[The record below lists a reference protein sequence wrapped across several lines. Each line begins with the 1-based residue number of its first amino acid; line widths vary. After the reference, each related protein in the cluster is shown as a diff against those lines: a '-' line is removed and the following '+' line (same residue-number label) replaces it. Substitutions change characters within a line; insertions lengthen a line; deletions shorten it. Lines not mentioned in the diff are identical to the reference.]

1 MVSDHSFFHR
11 LSSAFAFPNEVQLSQ
26 IRVPDKQSAL
36 LRKIIDRIRN
46 SLELKVV
53 LQTAVDEVATRLLVD
68 RCCFL
73 WYYNDT
79 QRVQVVCERTCG
91 NQKPSQLG
99 YYPLESFGSAA
110 TAIAQGALIVNYG
123 PDSNPQGVGAMARL
137 MSRLSVPRLG
147 TPQPA
152 PRSQYQQ
159 PPRVLG
165 ALANLLVPVKNQVGW
180 TGFIACLCDRPR
192 QWTAGEIEF
201 LQSIAQQLEIA
212 IRQAQLY
219 EQTEKQ
225 AQRERLINQI
235 TTQTRQSLNLE
246 TILNSAIAQ
255 LVEALKAERCLVHL
269 VEDGDSSSH
278 TQPLWEDGLESA
290 ACEVAF
296 RRRHLLE
303 VCRDSCSPSIDDFDT
318 HGPITQWVIEHQQMV
333 AIPDVTKDPR
343 IGPNNPEYLKA
354 SIKSSLV
361 VPVCTGDQLQAILYI
376 NQCSYTRYW
385 SKNDQKLAQAV
396 ADQLAISIQQAN
408 LYARAKAAAAKA
420 TAQTLQLTQLLHDL
434 KQSQMQLIQTEKMS
448 ALGELVAGVAHEI
461 NNPVNF
467 IYGNLNYAHNYIQEL
482 LDLVQLYQKYYPH
495 PAPEI
500 QEHCESIDLNFLT
513 EDLPKLLTSMKIGA
527 ERIREIVLSLRNF
540 SRVDHAEMK
549 QVNLHEGIDNTLLIL
564 QNRLKPNGSRP
575 GIAIVKE
582 YCLLPPVECYA
593 GQLNQVFMNI
603 ISNAIDALEEGNGAS
618 GAERQK
624 DKKSPMPDA
633 RCPMP
638 TIRIRTEVKY
648 PDCVTVRIADNG
660 PGMSESVKARL
671 FNPFFT
677 TKPVGK
683 GTGLGLSISYQI
695 VADKHGGC
703 LTCHSQPGQG
713 TEFCIEI
720 PLRQNL
726 RPCAGAVAAIS
737 AVSTPAA
744 VASH

>member
-1 MVSDHSFFHR
+1 MVSAHSFFHR

-53 LQTAVDEVATRLLVD
+53 LQTAVDEVATLLKVD

-73 WYYNDT
+73 WYFNDT

-110 TAIAQGALIVNYG
+110 TAIAEGALIVNYG

-137 MSRLSVPRLG
+137 MSRLPVLPLAKA
-147 TPQPA
+147 QPA
-152 PRSQYQQ
+152 LRSQCQQ
-159 PPRVLG
+159 PPHLLG
-165 ALANLLVPVKNQVGW
+165 ATANLLVPVKNQGGW

-269 VEDGDSSSH
+269 VEDGDSCSDA
-278 TQPLWEDGLESA
+278 QPLWEDDLEA
-290 ACEVAF
+290 VGCEVAF

-303 VCRDSCSPSIDDFDT
+303 VCRDSCSPSINDFDT
-318 HGPITQWVIEHQQMV
+318 HGPITQWVIEHRQMV
-333 AIPDVTKDPR
+333 VISDVTKDPR

-354 SIKSSLV
+354 NIKSSLV
-361 VPVCTGDQLQAILYI
+361 LPVCAGDELQAILYI

-396 ADQLAISIQQAN
+396 ADQLAISIQQAK

-420 TAQTLQLTQLLHDL
+420 TAQALQLTQLLHDL
-434 KQSQMQLIQTEKMS
+434 KQSQMQLIQREKMS

-467 IYGNLNYAHNYIQEL
+467 IYGNLNYADNYIREL
-482 LDLVQLYQKYYPH
+482 LDLVRLYQKYHPH

-500 QEHCESIDLNFLT
+500 ADHCETIDLNFLT
-513 EDLPKLLTSMKIGA
+513 EDLPKLLSSMKIGA

-549 QVNLHEGIDNTLLIL
+549 PVNLHEGIDNTLLIL

-582 YCLLPPVECYA
+582 YGNLPPVECYA

-603 ISNAIDALEEGNGAS
+603 ISNAIDALEEANGALS
-618 GAERQK
+618 LERQK
-624 DKKSPMPDA
+624 NKKSQMPYA
-633 RCPMP
+633 PCPIP
-638 TIRIRTEVKY
+638 SIRIRTEIKH

-703 LTCHSQPGQG
+703 LTCHSQLGQG

-726 RPCAGAVAAIS
+726 CQCAAAVAPSSAIS
-737 AVSTPAA
+737 APAA
-744 VASH
+744 VASC

>member
-1 MVSDHSFFHR
+1 MVSAHSFFHR

-53 LQTAVDEVATRLLVD
+53 LQTAVDEVATLLKVD

-73 WYYNDT
+73 WYFNDT

-137 MSRLSVPRLG
+137 MSRLPVRPLG

-165 ALANLLVPVKNQVGW
+165 ATANLLVPVKNQVGW

-269 VEDGDSSSH
+269 VEDGDSYSH
-278 TQPLWEDGLESA
+278 SQPLWEDGLEA
-290 ACEVAF
+290 VGCEVAF

-303 VCRDSCSPSIDDFDT
+303 VCRDGCSPSIDDFDT
-318 HGPITQWVIEHQQMV
+318 HGPITQWVVEHRQMV
-333 AIPDVTKDPR
+333 VISDVTKDPR
-343 IGPNNPEYLKA
+343 IGPNNPEYQKA
-354 SIKSSLV
+354 TIKSSLV
-361 VPVCTGDQLQAILYI
+361 VPVCAGDELQAILYI

-396 ADQLAISIQQAN
+396 ADQLAISIQQAK

-420 TAQTLQLTQLLHDL
+420 TAQALQLTQLLHDL

-467 IYGNLNYAHNYIQEL
+467 IYGNLNYADNYIREL
-482 LDLVQLYQKYYPH
+482 LDLVRLYQKHYPH
-495 PAPEI
+495 PVLEI
-500 QEHCESIDLNFLT
+500 EEHCETIDLDFLT
-513 EDLPKLLTSMKIGA
+513 EDLPKLLASMKIGA
-527 ERIREIVLSLRNF
+527 ERIREIVVSLRNF

-549 QVNLHEGIDNTLLIL
+549 PVDLHEGIDNTLLIL

-603 ISNAIDALEEGNGAS
+603 ISNAIDALEEGNGAL
-618 GAERQK
+618 GTRHG
-624 DKKSPMPDA
+624 KKQLLPMPNPQ
-633 RCPMP
+633 CPIP
-638 TIRIRTEVKY
+638 TIRIRTEIKH

-726 RPCAGAVAAIS
+726 RQCAGAVAPSSAIS
-737 AVSTPAA
+737 APAA
-744 VASH
+744 VASC

>member
-1 MVSDHSFFHR
+1 MVSAQSLFHR

-46 SLELKVV
+46 SLEMKVV
-53 LQTAVDEVATRLLVD
+53 LQTAVDEVATLLKVD

-73 WYYNDT
+73 WYFNDS

-99 YYPLESFGSAA
+99 YYPLENFGSAA
-110 TAIAQGALIVNYG
+110 TAIAEGALIVNYG
-123 PDSNPQGVGAMARL
+123 PHSNPQGVGAIARL
-137 MSRLSVPRLG
+137 MSRLPVRPL
-147 TPQPA
+147 TAPQPS
-152 PRSQYQQ
+152 PRSQCQT
-159 PPRVLG
+159 PPHLLG
-165 ALANLLVPVKNQVGW
+165 ALANLLVPVKNQGGW

-235 TTQTRQSLNLE
+235 TAQTRQSLNLE
-246 TILNSAIAQ
+246 TILNSAIAG

-269 VEDGDSSSH
+269 VEDGDSCSH
-278 TQPLWEDGLESA
+278 AQPLWEDGLEAA
-290 ACEVAF
+290 ACQMAF

-303 VCRDSCSPSIDDFDT
+303 VCRDTCSPSIDDFDT
-318 HGPITQWVIEHQQMV
+318 HGPITQWVVEHRQMV
-333 AIPDVTKDPR
+333 VISDVTKDPR

-361 VPVCTGDQLQAILYI
+361 VPVCAGDELQAILYI
-376 NQCSYTRYW
+376 NQCFYTRYW
-385 SKNDQKLAQAV
+385 SKNDQKLAQSV
-396 ADQLAISIQQAN
+396 ADQLAISIQQAK
-408 LYARAKAAAAKA
+408 LYSRAKAAAAKA
-420 TAQTLQLTQLLHDL
+420 TAQAVQLTQLLHDL

-467 IYGNLNYAHNYIQEL
+467 IYGNLNYADNYIREL
-482 LDLVQLYQKYYPH
+482 LDLVRLYEKHYPH
-495 PAPEI
+495 PVPEI
-500 QEHCESIDLNFLT
+500 EAHCEIIDLDFLS
-513 EDLPKLLTSMKIGA
+513 EDLPKLLSSMKIGA

-540 SRVDHAEMK
+540 SRVDQAEMK
-549 QVNLHEGIDNTLLIL
+549 PVNLHEGIDSTLLIL

-582 YCLLPPVECYA
+582 YGNLPPVECYA
-593 GQLNQVFMNI
+593 GQINQVFMNI
-603 ISNAIDALEEGNGAS
+603 ISNAIDALEEANGAS
-618 GAERQK
+618 GLERHK
-624 DKKSPMPDA
+624 NKKSPVTHAASPI
-633 RCPMP
+633 P
-638 TIRIRTEVKY
+638 TIRIRTEVKH
-648 PDCVTVRIADNG
+648 PNSVTVRISDNG

-720 PLRQNL
+720 PLRPNF
-726 RPCAGAVAAIS
+726 RHCAPAVAPSS
-737 AVSTPAA
+737 AVPAPAA
-744 VASH
+744 VASC